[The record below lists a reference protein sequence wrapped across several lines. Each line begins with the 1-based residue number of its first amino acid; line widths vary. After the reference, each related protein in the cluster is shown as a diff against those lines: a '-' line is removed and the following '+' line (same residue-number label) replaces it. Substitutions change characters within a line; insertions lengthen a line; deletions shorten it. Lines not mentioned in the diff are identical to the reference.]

1 MPQVDFASKL
11 SKPVGTFSQ
20 RIVSD
25 LPPPRKWRIQKFKR
39 HRFDFSIIKH
49 DFCCCLRM
57 IEFTFF
63 FFGSD
68 IGEAGTDSGE
78 SCGG

>member
-39 HRFDFSIIKH
+39 HH
-49 DFCCCLRM
+49 
-57 IEFTFF
+57 
-63 FFGSD
+63 
-68 IGEAGTDSGE
+68 IGEAGRSPDN
-78 SCGG
+78 SC